1 MGIVRG
7 SCENRVRTRKN
18 LENLGKTGFFQSFFC
33 SHTILTQFSHNSH
46 TILTRFS
53 HGSHTRLTNNLLF
66 PVLCGPVW
74 ESCENC
80 VRIVGESCENK
91 EKS

>member
-18 LENLGKTGFFQSFFC
+18 LENLGKTGFFQSFFV
-33 SHTILTQFSHNSH
+33 
-46 TILTRFS
+46 LTRFS